1 MTVEL
6 FQAVLGWSALL
17 NLGIL
22 LFWFLLISI
31 VPDWIY
37 ELHHKFYSISRESFN
52 SIHYAGMMIFKLFI
66 FMFFIVPYVA
76 LLIIA

>member
-6 FQAVLGWSALL
+6 FQAVLGWSALI
-17 NLGIL
+17 NLGVL
-22 LFWFLLISI
+22 LCWFLLIS
-31 VPDWIY
+31 VVSGWIY

-52 SIHYAGMMIFKLFI
+52 SIHYAGMMIFKLFN

-76 LLIIA
+76 LQIVT